1 MITLAIRVLA
11 VALLL
16 AVPRAAS
23 AQTPPPAQPA
33 SAPAQQQLL
42 NNAQLDSLLAPIAL
56 YPDALLSE
64 VLMASTYPLEV
75 VEADRW
81 LDSNKSLKG
90 DALKAAV
97 DKQSWDDSVKSLT
110 ATPDVLD
117 MMSNQLSWTQQ
128 LGDAVLAQ
136 QPDVMDSIQR
146 LRTKAQANN
155 KLASNQQQTVTTE
168 QQGGQQVIAIAPT
181 DPDTLYVPYYDP
193 SVVYGAWPYPDY
205 PAYPYYWPAPGYIA
219 GGVIATGIAFGAGY
233 ALGRWVSNGNRWG
246 GGFNWGNNN
255 INVNRT
261 VNNIGNNNN
270 WTHNPAHRQ
279 GVRYNNANVAAKFGG
294 NGAHISGGAQ
304 NRIDFRGRNGQQ
316 VLNPGA
322 GGGANRPNVGGGNLT
337 PGTRAGG
344 GGGTA
349 NRPGAGGGTAANR
362 PGGNVRPGANTRPG
376 GSATNTRPTKA
387 APRPSGG
394 GAMGNIGS
402 GHAANIQSARGAQSL
417 GGGGPRGGGGGA
429 AHMGGGGG
437 GPRGGGGGGARGGG
451 GRRSD
456 IRLKHD
462 IVLLGHL
469 DNGLGVYRF
478 VYNGETRPYVG
489 VMAQDVENVR
499 PDAVIRGADGYLRVD
514 YDRLG
519 LKFETYDAWLA
530 SGGRMPVV
538 AH

>member
-1 MITLAIRVLA
+1 MVRVLA
-11 VALLL
+11 VALLF
-16 AVPRAAS
+16 AMPRAAL
-23 AQTPPPAQPA
+23 AQTPQPA
-33 SAPAQQQLL
+33 SAPAQQQQLL
-42 NNAQLDSLLAPIAL
+42 NNAQLDALLAPIAL

-81 LDSNKSLKG
+81 LDANKSLKG
-90 DALKAAV
+90 DALKAAL

-110 ATPDVLD
+110 ATSSVLD
-117 MMSNQLSWTQQ
+117 MMSSQLSWTQQ

-146 LRTKAQANN
+146 LRAKAQANN
-155 KLASNQQQTVTTE
+155 KLASNQQQTVTT
-168 QQGGQQVIAIAPT
+168 QPQGGQQVIVIAPT

-255 INVNRT
+255 INVNR
-261 VNNIGNNNN
+261 IGNNNN

-279 GVRYNNANVAAKFGG
+279 GVRYSNANVAAKFGG
-294 NGAHISGGAQ
+294 NRANISGGAQ
-304 NRIDFRGRNGQQ
+304 NRMDFRGRSGQQ
-316 VLNPGA
+316 VLNPG
-322 GGGANRPNVGGGNLT
+322 GGANRPNIGGGGAGNLT
-337 PGTRAGG
+337 PGNRPGG
-344 GGGTA
+344 GGAAA
-349 NRPGAGGGTAANR
+349 NRPGGGTAANR
-362 PGGNVRPGANTRPG
+362 PGGGTRPGGAGAANTRP
-376 GSATNTRPTKA
+376 AART

-402 GHAANIQSARGAQSL
+402 GRAANIQAARGAASL
-417 GGGGPRGGGGGA
+417 GGGGGA
-429 AHMGGGGG
+429 RMGGGGG
-437 GPRGGGGGGARGGG
+437 GMRGGGGGGGGARGGG

-478 VYNGETRPYVG
+478 VYNGERRPYVG
-489 VMAQDVENVR
+489 VMAQDVQFVR
-499 PDAVIRGADGYLRVD
+499 PDAVTRSADGYLRVD
-514 YDRLG
+514 YDKLG
-519 LKFETYDAWLA
+519 LKFETYSAWLA

>member
-11 VALLL
+11 VVLLL
-16 AVPRAAS
+16 AVPRAAL
-23 AQTPPPAQPA
+23 AQTPPPAQPASAPAQPA

-64 VLMASTYPLEV
+64 ILMASTYPLEV

-81 LDSNKSLKG
+81 VGANKNLKG
-90 DALKAAV
+90 DALKAAL
-97 DKQSWDDSVKSLT
+97 DRQSWDDSVKSLT
-110 ATPDVLD
+110 ATPSVLD

-146 LRTKAQANN
+146 LRAKAQANN

-205 PAYPYYWPAPGYIA
+205 PAYPYYWPAPAYIA
-219 GGVIATGIAFGAGY
+219 AGVVATGIAFGAGY
-233 ALGRWVSNGNRWG
+233 ALGRWASNGNRWG
-246 GGFNWGNNN
+246 GGFNWGSNN
-255 INVNRT
+255 INVNRP
-261 VNNIGNNNN
+261 VNINTIGNNN

-304 NRIDFRGRNGQQ
+304 NRMDFRGRNGQQ

-322 GGGANRPNVGGGNLT
+322 GGGTNRPNIGGGNLT
-337 PGTRAGG
+337 PGTHPGG
-344 GGGTA
+344 GA
-349 NRPGAGGGTAANR
+349 AANR
-362 PGGNVRPGANTRPG
+362 TGGNTRPG
-376 GSATNTRPTKA
+376 GSGANRADRGGAPNA
-387 APRPSGG
+387 RSAPRPSGG

-402 GHAANIQSARGAQSL
+402 GRAANIQSARGAQSL
-417 GGGGPRGGGGGA
+417 AGGVPRGGGGGGARMGGGGGGPRGGG
-429 AHMGGGGG
+429 
-437 GPRGGGGGGARGGG
+437 GGGGGGARGGG